1 MKKLVFFAA
10 LAVLLFLFFEL
21 PNVVKLYIYLAAPVV
36 LLALAYIVERNQK

>member
-10 LAVLLFLFFEL
+10 LTALLFLFVEL
-21 PNVVKLYIYLAAPVV
+21 PNVVKLYIYLAAPFI